1 MPVNIICPHCKT
13 TNSSVSGLC
22 YHCGKEIPDYLKEG
36 TLECPHCHEIT
47 SAVEETCR
55 HCEKPI
61 PDYLLPHKHKEL
73 EKRVARAKAEAAK
86 VEALPPDKAQPTPQ
100 QSDVG
105 VAEKEPEAKVETP
118 AVAAKVRPPRPADTS
133 MKMLLR
139 RNQKS
144 GMMGMGRVTFALD
157 VRVQVSPEMLALVKK
172 YKMGKEI
179 LYYKEKVDLSDFWL
193 LGPFRQFVRI
203 IAARLWNVKITID
216 DLVKGKHFECKDIR
230 EMRAAEA
237 QIKEACQTFKEV
249 LESAVHFGGEEV
261 VEI

>member
-1 MPVNIICPHCKT
+1 MPVNILCPHCKT

-36 TLECPHCHEIT
+36 TVECPNCLEIT

-55 HCEKPI
+55 QCGKPI
-61 PDYLLPHKHKEL
+61 PVYLIAYHRY
-73 EKRVARAKAEAAK
+73 KRGMAAESEGEAAK
-86 VEALPPDKAQPTPQ
+86 VEALPPDERQPAPPQ
-100 QSDVG
+100 GDVG
-105 VAEKEPEAKVETP
+105 IAEKEPEAKVEAP
-118 AVAAKVRPPRPADTS
+118 AIAAKVRPPRPADTS

-179 LYYKEKVDLSDFWL
+179 LYYKEKVDLSDFWF